1 MKLKLIISLV
11 LAFLVFVFITQNTE
25 TVRVTF
31 LAWSWEMSLV
41 ILVFVMLGAGLIIGW
56 LLNSYLRFSHQRKKA
71 HDAQP
76 AATTAI
82 KTDSAKEQQQPVA
95 AMDEKDTP

>member
-1 MKLKLIISLV
+1 MKLKLVISLV
-11 LAFLVFVFITQNTE
+11 LAFLAFVFITQNTE
-25 TVRVTF
+25 TVQVTF

-71 HDAQP
+71 RDAQL
-76 AATTAI
+76 TANTAV
-82 KTDSAKEQQQPVA
+82 KTDSAKEQQPMA